1 MTLKKKT
8 KNRLNW
14 QTGLK
19 IWKENPWQNF
29 GAGEGAK
36 MQRYWGTDLGKPK
49 SSWNMEK
56 KNRPLT
62 GKITIKNNN
71 KALKINHA
79 IKAEKKKKR
88 IKWSGEGSWQCLPAT
103 PQSLWLGAGFCQV
116 YAQTRNYCYFS
127 FCLFVLVGWLS
138 LLFWFGVRF
147 VRFLFFFPCV
157 CVWRARRGEPAWIVA
172 QVIRECPAQCNYSLT
187 VTGFISLGI
196 WKCLGFRVGLKG
208 SPKASFPLIKVQNL
222 CQTSQSR
229 VQLPPYPQYI
239 STC

>member
-1 MTLKKKT
+1 MKWGGFMAVPPCNSSELVAG
-8 KNRLNW
+8 RWILP
-14 QTGLK
+14 GLCPDS
-19 IWKENPWQNF
+19 E
-29 GAGEGAK
+29 
-36 MQRYWGTDLGKPK
+36 
-49 SSWNMEK
+49 
-56 KNRPLT
+56 
-62 GKITIKNNN
+62 
-71 KALKINHA
+71 
-79 IKAEKKKKR
+79 
-88 IKWSGEGSWQCLPAT
+88 
-103 PQSLWLGAGFCQV
+103 
-116 YAQTRNYCYFS
+116 
-127 FCLFVLVGWLS
+127 
-138 LLFWFGVRF
+138 LL
-147 VRFLFFFPCV
+147 LFFFLFVCFGWLAVVVVLVWGSVRQIFIFFSVCV